1 MGHLKK
7 LTALALAAAM
17 LSTLAQQGHA
27 DEYATNVGGC
37 GYTECCETPCLAP
50 AIALSTI
57 ALVAIIAV
65 AVQNHSHHGHGH
77 AHSN

>member
-1 MGHLKK
+1 MKYVKK
-7 LTALALAAAM
+7 LMALAAAVAM
-17 LSTLAQQGHA
+17 LSATSRDVHA
-27 DEYATNVGGC
+27 GEYATNAGGC
-37 GYTECCETPCLAP
+37 GYTECCEAPCLAP

-77 AHSN
+77 AHN